1 MREKRPAYNL
11 ISNNCQNFALL
22 LLDAI
27 KVGQVKQFGSSSAIY
42 QALVGPGEVKDLFA
56 DDTPVQ
62 TEPEPQ
68 QPVGVRP
75 SLQHQD
81 TVQVAQQVME
91 EHTTKLDTHHHSLF
105 SH

>member
-1 MREKRPAYNL
+1 MRQKRPAYNL

-42 QALVGPGEVKDLFA
+42 QALVGPGVVKDLFE
-56 DDTPVQ
+56 DDAPVVVQ
-62 TEPEPQ
+62 Q
-68 QPVGVRP
+68 QPDGVRP
-75 SLQHQD
+75 PLQHQD

-91 EHTTKLDTHHHSLF
+91 EHTTKLDTHHHGLF
-105 SH
+105 SK